1 MGKKIMTMVGEGE
14 VPSGADIKINRIHS
28 HKLNAYCVNFHVHT
42 VCFLL
47 LVL

>member
-1 MGKKIMTMVGEGE
+1 MTLVGEGE
-14 VPSGADIKINRIHS
+14 VPSGADIKYNRQPYIKCIS
-28 HKLNAYCVNFHVHT
+28 YFHVHT